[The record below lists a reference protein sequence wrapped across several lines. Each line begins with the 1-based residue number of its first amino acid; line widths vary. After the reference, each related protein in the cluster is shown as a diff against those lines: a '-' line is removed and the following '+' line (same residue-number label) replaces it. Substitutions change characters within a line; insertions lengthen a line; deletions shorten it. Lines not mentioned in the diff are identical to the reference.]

1 VEPDNTSALEVFRLV
16 DKLEDLIHNAKPVP
30 LTIHVRIDRREAYA
44 LLDELR
50 VAVVT
55 LAKQGTSGS

>member
-1 VEPDNTSALEVFRLV
+1 
-16 DKLEDLIHNAKPVP
+16 LIHNAKPVP
-30 LTIHVRIDRREAYA
+30 LTSHVRIDRTEAYA

-55 LAKQGTSGS
+55 LAKQGASGF